1 MKGYIWVWVL
11 LAFGGS
17 GLISLIGRNQGWQ
30 PLTTF
35 LVAAGFLAVLAVVRG
50 GLVRVMMIFL
60 IFIQAIPAFGIRTV
74 ALVAPPLILAALAV
88 MWRLYVGKLDR
99 SRLVPRTDQALAPD
113 ALSVIEG
120 LQRLGFQI
128 VGSADATGPGYDTVF
143 TYLVSA
149 DRRTYAIATDRL
161 QTLASAYG
169 ERVLVTTDRASMPVA
184 PTELRQL
191 IPDDVPGLYEAHKH
205 ALDMVGRH
213 GPPPD
218 HLAPGRVIE
227 QSHAYEH
234 HSLDFL
240 TARPWW
246 LALQIAMGVARR
258 QPPDSRPIV
267 DDSESSRRIERWMSS
282 Q

>member
-1 MKGYIWVWVL
+1 VKGYIWVWVL

-35 LVAAGFLAVLAVVRG
+35 LVAAGFLGGLAVVRG

-74 ALVAPPLILAALAV
+74 ARVAPPLIVAGLAV
-88 MWRLYVGKLDR
+88 MWRLYIGKLDR
-99 SRLVPRTDQALAPD
+99 SRLVPRADHAVAPG
-113 ALSVIEG
+113 AGSVIEG
-120 LQRLGFQI
+120 LKRLGFQI

-149 DRRTYAIATDRL
+149 DRRTYAIAADRV

-191 IPDDVPGLYEAHKH
+191 IPDDLPGLYEAHQH
-205 ALDMVGRH
+205 ALDIVGRH
-213 GPPPD
+213 GARPD
-218 HLAPGRVIE
+218 HISPGRVIE
-227 QSHAYEH
+227 QSLAYEH
-234 HSLDFL
+234 HSLNFL
-240 TARPWW
+240 TTRPWW
-246 LALQIAMGVARR
+246 VALQIAMGLARR
-258 QPPDSRPIV
+258 QPPDSRVIV
-267 DDSESSRRIERWMSS
+267 DDSESSRRIERWMNS